1 VYFAHCD
8 HPDVVYTVN
17 GVPLNT
23 TVFLPLEDLL
33 PIVLIWNLKAGD
45 TFTVTNTCDG
55 TSISRIV
62 EDDYSYIGIP
72 NGSTYIGNGISP
84 SDTDPPYSRLHTP
97 VQLGKCE
104 VVKNVQAHILDSYLF
119 SMNAN
124 AHYGVFKH
132 NGVPIKKSDYIED
145 HYGQTGCLGY

>member
-17 GVPLNT
+17 GTPLNT
-23 TVFLPLEDLL
+23 TVLFASGGF
-33 PIVLIWNLKAGD
+33 IANRFHYGILKAGD

-84 SDTDPPYSRLHTP
+84 SDTDPPY
-97 VQLGKCE
+97 
-104 VVKNVQAHILDSYLF
+104 
-119 SMNAN
+119 
-124 AHYGVFKH
+124 
-132 NGVPIKKSDYIED
+132 
-145 HYGQTGCLGY
+145 